1 MGVAVVDFH
10 SHVLPAIDD
19 GSRNVDTSI
28 AMMKTSVEQGVG
40 CIVATP
46 HFYASRDRID
56 DFLKKRSE
64 AYAKV
69 RGNLEKYPLKMLCGA
84 EVAYFD
90 GISRAEHLGK
100 LAIEGTR
107 TLLIEMPFI
116 PWNSSVMKELERLVC
131 RSEYQIVLAHVERY
145 FTIPENKQGIKQILD
160 MPVTIQVN
168 AESLL
173 EWKSRRRA
181 IKLLSEA
188 SRCVLG
194 SDCHGMHHRV
204 PNLGEGRKILEKKLG
219 QKFLNEMDTE
229 AARLLQVK

>member
-28 AMMKTSVEQGVG
+28 AMIKTSVGQGVG

-56 DFLKKRSE
+56 DFLKKRAE
-64 AYAKV
+64 ACVKV
-69 RGNLEKYPLKMLCGA
+69 REKLEEYPLKLMCGA

-100 LAIEGTR
+100 LAIEGTG
-107 TLLIEMPFI
+107 TLLIEMPFV
-116 PWNSSVMKELERLVC
+116 PWNNSVMKELERLTC
-131 RSEYQIVLAHVERY
+131 RSGYHIVLAHLERY

-229 AARLLQVK
+229 ATRLLRME